1 MKERA
6 VVPHEGNRSKTFG
19 GTHVDLSKN
28 ALLKRAAW
36 IFHIIDLNS
45 VITTYS
51 VVKCMRVR
59 RLAALLRGALFHPSG
74 QALPVSGPGVGM
86 VLTEPEQ
93 ESKTKNEKN
102 KLKPIIE
109 SLFDPM
115 RQTRRSDRLLCKDL
129 SYQRRLL

>member
-1 MKERA
+1 
-6 VVPHEGNRSKTFG
+6 
-19 GTHVDLSKN
+19 
-28 ALLKRAAW
+28 
-36 IFHIIDLNS
+36 

-74 QALPVSGPGVGM
+74 QALPVSGPGRVHVVGM

-115 RQTRRSDRLLCKDL
+115 RQSMTRRSDRILCKDL